1 MTIPVVGLILFPL
14 CLLLWM
20 RPLLMLHI
28 LLLAGILPA
37 AAALVLGGLGV
48 QPAMVPAMAFMSFV
62 MLQWVMGVHYPGE
75 RMVMALC
82 FPFVAVVAWTL
93 LASMIMPR
101 LFMNQVMVWPQ
112 KSDSVGGRVLL
123 APNFGNISQD
133 MYLLINTLF
142 LVLAARFLTRSDIR
156 LDRLYRTFLLSGW
169 CVVGICMWQ
178 FAHRIGGVPFP
189 DTFFY
194 SNPGWAVLNTQ
205 TAGPV
210 PRINA
215 SFSEPAA
222 CAAFLGEILFSSVWI
237 VLQGYSVARAR
248 WLVPASALALVCT
261 TSTTGFITV
270 AMEICLLPVAAI
282 ATGAMQ
288 LLGNITRMIVVG
300 IALLA
305 CGGLVVVTVAPQVV
319 PAAQFVFQST
329 AEKKDSQ
336 SYQDR
341 SQVDRDSM
349 SLVGETYGLG
359 VGWGSNRA
367 SSLLPGLLSTIGVV
381 GAIGLLVFDWRL
393 LRAAMAA
400 RRRVPPGPERLVI
413 EGVVPALVARLIAAS
428 LSSPTVGFLDFYLL
442 IAMLVA
448 AIARIDLQCAAMDP
462 ARIAHHALAPVYAT
476 AGQCHAEVETD
487 RPQIHA

>member
-1 MTIPVVGLILFPL
+1 MTIPLVGIILFPL

-20 RPLLMLHI
+20 RPIWMLHI
-28 LLLAGILPA
+28 LLLAGVLPA
-37 AAALVLGGLGV
+37 SAALILGGLGV

-62 MLQWVMGVHYPGE
+62 LLQWIMGVHYPGE
-75 RMVMALC
+75 RTVMTLC
-82 FPFVAVVAWTL
+82 LPFILVVGWTL
-93 LASMIMPR
+93 LASIIMPR

-133 MYLLINTLF
+133 MYLVINAVF
-142 LVLAARFLTRSDIR
+142 LVIAARFMTRTDVR

-178 FAHRIGGVPFP
+178 FAHRVAGVPFP

-205 TAGPV
+205 MAGPV

-222 CAAFLGEILFSSVWI
+222 CAAFLSEILFSSVWI
-237 VLQGYSVARAR
+237 VLQGYSVASAK
-248 WLVPASALALVCT
+248 WLVPASAMALVCT

-270 AMEICLLPVAAI
+270 AVEICLLPVAAL
-282 ATGAMQ
+282 ATGAMK
-288 LLGNITRMIVVG
+288 LLGNISRLIAVG
-300 IALLA
+300 IALL
-305 CGGLVVVTVAPQVV
+305 GIGVLVLVTVAPQVV

-349 SLVGETYGLG
+349 SLVAETYGLG

-367 SSLLPGLLSTIGVV
+367 SSLLPGLLSTIGLV
-381 GAIGLLVFDWRL
+381 GVMGLMVFDWKL
-393 LRAAMAA
+393 LRAAMGA
-400 RRRVPPGPERLVI
+400 RKRVSPGPERLVI
-413 EGVVPALVARLIAAS
+413 EGVIPALVARLIAAS

-442 IAMLVA
+442 IAMLIA
-448 AIARIDLQCAAMDP
+448 AIARIDLLCMAARASRP
-462 ARIAHHALAPVYAT
+462 AQLALPDMYAQVARGHAMT
-476 AGQCHAEVETD
+476 ETD